1 MSRNDRGEDE
11 EGVPFVAPR
20 EGRVSR
26 NDIMEDIDGVL
37 EYVAPREGR
46 VSRNFITHHKHE

>member
-1 MSRNDRGEDE
+1 MQGMIRYYILN
-11 EGVPFVAPR
+11 VAVAPR